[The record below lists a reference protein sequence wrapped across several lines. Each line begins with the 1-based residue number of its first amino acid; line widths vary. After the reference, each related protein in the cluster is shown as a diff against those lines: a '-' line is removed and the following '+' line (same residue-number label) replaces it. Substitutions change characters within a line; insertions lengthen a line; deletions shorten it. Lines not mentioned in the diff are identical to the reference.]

1 MPVCKKCFKPIKDN
15 SLFNLLNNPHACTQ
29 CFQEIRPHFTH
40 FKINEIDAYSIY
52 DYNQQ
57 IQSLLYQ
64 LKGCYDIEISDLFL
78 ERYKRELFLFFLG
91 YKMVPIPSYE
101 PEDRKREFNH
111 VIEIFKSLKL
121 PMLKVLKKT
130 KKYKQ
135 ANNTKKQRSEIEKYL
150 TFTGQKKDIYNQ
162 KILLIDDVYTTGSTM
177 KAVIKIIKQFNPKT
191 IKVLVMSKTVFKPD
205 KLITI

>member
-1 MPVCKKCFKPIKDN
+1 
-15 SLFNLLNNPHACTQ
+15 
-29 CFQEIRPHFTH
+29 
-40 FKINEIDAYSIY
+40 
-52 DYNQQ
+52 
-57 IQSLLYQ
+57 
-64 LKGCYDIEISDLFL
+64 
-78 ERYKRELFLFFLG
+78 
-91 YKMVPIPSYE
+91 MVPIPSYE

-150 TFTGQKKDIYNQ
+150 TFTGQKKDIYQQ